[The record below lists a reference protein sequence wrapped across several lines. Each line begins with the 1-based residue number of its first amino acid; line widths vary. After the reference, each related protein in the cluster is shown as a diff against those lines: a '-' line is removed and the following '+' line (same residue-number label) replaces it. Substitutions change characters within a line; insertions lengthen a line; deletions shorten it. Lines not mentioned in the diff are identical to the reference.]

1 LGKGF
6 QYVFINLQLAKVY
19 VFINRSFANNKD
31 LSFQIKFVL
40 VISTKLKEVAK
51 FTLIGNIIYTSSIKC
66 KRVTCV
72 MLALKLYAMVARIN
86 MLIALS
92 STINIITNKFE
103 IK

>member
-1 LGKGF
+1 
-6 QYVFINLQLAKVY
+6 
-19 VFINRSFANNKD
+19 
-31 LSFQIKFVL
+31 
-40 VISTKLKEVAK
+40 
-51 FTLIGNIIYTSSIKC
+51 
-66 KRVTCV
+66 